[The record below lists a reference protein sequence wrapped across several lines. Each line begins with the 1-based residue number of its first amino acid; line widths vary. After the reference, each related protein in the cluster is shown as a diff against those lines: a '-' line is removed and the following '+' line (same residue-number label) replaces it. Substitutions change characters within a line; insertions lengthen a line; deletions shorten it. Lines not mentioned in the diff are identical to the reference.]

1 MKIHKVGFV
10 GVGNMGNPMAGHLLK
25 AGFDVTVFDI
35 RSEVAHAFVAQHG
48 GMAARSLAEVAE
60 GAQAVITMLPNDKV
74 VRRAVL
80 GEGSENCVAAGLAK
94 GAIVID
100 MSTSDPTGTR
110 GLAEALRPRGMDV
123 IDAPVM
129 GGVVFAKDGTLDI
142 MVGGETRLVERCRPL
157 FEAMGRSVIHC
168 GGIGTAHALKA
179 LANYVNACAL
189 MNAVEAMTIGK
200 RFGLDSKLM
209 ADALTAMCSGRNHPI
224 EKKVV
229 PQILTRKF
237 ASGMAM
243 GFIGKDLRIAVDT
256 AKAIGGFAPLAE
268 RVSELWSEAVA
279 KLGYDLDQTEIAR
292 YWEEANGAVLS
303 GEWTT
308 PALRATPPNEGGD
321 DALLFKEG

>member
-1 MKIHKVGFV
+1 LKIRKVAFV
-10 GVGNMGNPMAGHLLK
+10 GVGNMGKPMAGHLVK
-25 AGFDVTVFDI
+25 AGFDVTVFDQ
-35 RSEVAHAFVAQHG
+35 RADAATAFVAQHG
-48 GMAARSLAEVAE
+48 GRAADSLAEAAE

-74 VRRAVL
+74 VRQVVL
-80 GEGSENCVAAGLAK
+80 GEGSENCLVAGLAK
-94 GAIVID
+94 GAVVID

-110 GLAEALRPRGMDV
+110 GLADALKPRDIAV
-123 IDAPVM
+123 VDAPVM

-142 MVGGETRLVERCRPL
+142 MVGGDSELVERCRPL

-168 GGIGTAHALKA
+168 GAVGTAHALKA

-189 MNAVEAMTIGK
+189 INAVEAMTIGK
-200 RFGLDSKLM
+200 RFGLDPQLM
-209 ADALTAMCSGRNHPI
+209 ADALIAMCSGRNHPI

-268 RVSELWSEAVA
+268 RVSELWSEAVER
-279 KLGYDLDQTEIAR
+279 LGYDLDQTEIAR
-292 YWEEANGAVLS
+292 YWEEANGVTLQ
-303 GEWTT
+303 
-308 PALRATPPNEGGD
+308 LN
-321 DALLFKEG
+321 